1 MDDTKSQLIQA
12 ALVTVREDG
21 LAAASARTIA
31 ARAQVNQAL
40 IFYHFNTVTQL
51 IEAASNAAVEESV
64 RQYREAFS
72 GVQTLSELLEVGRDL
87 HERETASGN
96 VALMAQLMAGAQH
109 DLVLARATRH
119 AMTTWTHQIEDVLR
133 RVLAASPLA
142 GLLDLEGLAPLIS
155 AGFIGLELY
164 DGVDAPGAMRAL
176 STLEDLGQLIQVL
189 SDSGPVATRAMLS
202 KIRTARRRA
211 RRP

>member
-12 ALVTVREDG
+12 ALVTVRQDG

-64 RQYREAFS
+64 RHYRDALA
-72 GVQTLSELLEVGRDL
+72 GVETLSELLEVGRDL
-87 HERETASGN
+87 HERETTNGN

-109 DLVLARATRH
+109 DPVLARATH
-119 AMTTWTHQIEDVLR
+119 NAMAAWTHQIEEVLQRVLR
-133 RVLAASPLA
+133 ASPLA
-142 GLLDLEGLAPLIS
+142 GLLDLGGLAPLIS

-176 STLEDLGQLIQVL
+176 ATLEELGQLIQVL
-189 SDSGPVATRAMLS
+189 DDSGPVATRALLS
-202 KIRTARRRA
+202 KIRSARRRKP
-211 RRP
+211 RP

>member
-12 ALVTVREDG
+12 ALVTVRQDG

-64 RQYREAFS
+64 RHYRDALS
-72 GVQTLSELLEVGRDL
+72 GVETLSELLEVGRAL
-87 HERETASGN
+87 HERETTNGN

-109 DLVLARATRH
+109 DSVLARATQK
-119 AMTTWTHQIEDVLR
+119 AMATWTHQIEDVLH
-133 RVLAASPLA
+133 RVLTASPLA
-142 GLLDLEGLAPLIS
+142 GLLDVEGLAPLIS

-164 DGVDAPGAMRAL
+164 DGVDAPGATRAL

-189 SDSGPVATRAMLS
+189 NNSGPVATRALLS
-202 KIRTARRRA
+202 KIRTARRRTP
-211 RRP
+211 RP